1 MNEQAP
7 QRHEYG
13 FLAGLVMG
21 GVVGAGLAIWLA
33 PRAADSVR
41 TLGKAV
47 SDRYRDAGR
56 RVTEALDGLIRKGQ
70 GLRDDVCDTV
80 VRAAQNVERGAQDV
94 ERGAQDVEHGAQ
106 DVQQYATDAKTHA

>member
-41 TLGKAV
+41 TIGKAV
-47 SDRYRDAGR
+47 SDRYRDVGH
-56 RVTEALDGLIRKGQ
+56 RVAEAIDGLVRKGQ
-70 GLRDDVCDTV
+70 GLRDEVCDTV
-80 VRAAQNVERGAQDV
+80 VRAARDVEQGAQDV
-94 ERGAQDVEHGAQ
+94 ERGAQ